1 MKKEE
6 LKKLRTLKATD
17 TMMKIAGMDVPKLH
31 HYGYGGRTCD
41 SYKYGIYLRC
51 QILSGILKVA
61 FFLAHEMRNGINR
74 PVYELFINQTDG
86 EFITWD
92 VIGQK
97 WRNAKLDMLE
107 WPEYVWHSGK
117 YINPE
122 GNRSIKRYLNVANGG
137 YKGILEYQL
146 GIRAAELKQRHRRET
161 GVWDM
166 TMEQIPEIPKGFKEW
181 VDKKGMKQHYIF
193 YEYSR
198 KGAKE
203 GYCTYCDKTVSIN
216 SPKHNSYGKCKCCGR
231 DVQFKSRGKAGS
243 FYTGDEHVYLLQK
256 CEDGFVVRQFRAR
269 RHYYKGKYEYADKK
283 YQIIVPDKIEDIIV
297 EGRVLGHCLDRSDIY
312 FERIQKKESYIVFL
326 RKIEEPDTPYYTLE
340 IEPGGAARQKRT
352 TGDKQNKDFDDAK
365 KFIKKWQQEIQQRL
379 SADDMK
385 LAEQSAV
392 LRAEEFKELRASQTK
407 IWRGHLAGKLLV
419 DVLEADLMEVE
430 NAARRC
436 G

>member
-122 GNRSIKRYLNVANGG
+122 GNRSIKR
-137 YKGILEYQL
+137 
-146 GIRAAELKQRHRRET
+146 
-161 GVWDM
+161 
-166 TMEQIPEIPKGFKEW
+166 
-181 VDKKGMKQHYIF
+181 
-193 YEYSR
+193 
-198 KGAKE
+198 
-203 GYCTYCDKTVSIN
+203 
-216 SPKHNSYGKCKCCGR
+216 
-231 DVQFKSRGKAGS
+231 
-243 FYTGDEHVYLLQK
+243 
-256 CEDGFVVRQFRAR
+256 
-269 RHYYKGKYEYADKK
+269 
-283 YQIIVPDKIEDIIV
+283 
-297 EGRVLGHCLDRSDIY
+297 
-312 FERIQKKESYIVFL
+312 
-326 RKIEEPDTPYYTLE
+326 
-340 IEPGGAARQKRT
+340 
-352 TGDKQNKDFDDAK
+352 
-365 KFIKKWQQEIQQRL
+365 
-379 SADDMK
+379 
-385 LAEQSAV
+385 
-392 LRAEEFKELRASQTK
+392 
-407 IWRGHLAGKLLV
+407 
-419 DVLEADLMEVE
+419 
-430 NAARRC
+430 
-436 G
+436 